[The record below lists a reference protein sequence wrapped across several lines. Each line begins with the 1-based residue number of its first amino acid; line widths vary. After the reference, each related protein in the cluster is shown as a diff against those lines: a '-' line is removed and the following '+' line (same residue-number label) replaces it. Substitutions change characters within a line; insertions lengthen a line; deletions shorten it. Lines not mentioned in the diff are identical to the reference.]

1 MSTLASEAILER
13 EAFLETPALFR
24 WGPLGIFLTWLSFL
38 IAGIALAQWRIDEGR
53 EGEYAKAFAGA
64 GDSAYA
70 LVHAIGR
77 TQEQLARVAAHAGV
91 LYRLSGDAGAVQ
103 QYLQGQFENAG
114 AVPLAALFDLDGRAI
129 ASSAARLSA
138 LARPHARAADL
149 GVPGLRWAEPVR
161 MADGSTC
168 VPLIR
173 RVDGGAVAV
182 FFVDLRE
189 VLRPVLVSLGPFG
202 GWLHVELDGRA
213 GVLDL
218 VQERSGALSYGA
230 PQRRRI
236 DSVADALQ
244 RPTDYESQDLLLA
257 WSRDGQPGMQAAVGV
272 TMEAALAGTQRRFL
286 ATYLIIGVLA
296 VLLGALS
303 FVIGWAIRRFAR
315 KEAYLRQLAAI
326 DALTGL
332 PNRRSANALLQRE
345 FERARRSGERLAL
358 LYIDLDNFKAV
369 NDSAGHTEGDALLK
383 IVAARLH
390 GFFDGRGL
398 VFRLGGDEFM
408 VILPAPGSD
417 AAVRERAER
426 MLERLHE
433 TTDVMGVHFRPRASV
448 GAAAYPTHAASVEDL
463 LKFADTAMYRA
474 KDDGRHRVV
483 MYSHALAQSALDKA
497 ALAQDLELALETDA
511 LHLVYQPKF
520 DARHGGVTGFEA
532 LLRWDHPTRGAVSP
546 GLFIPIAERTG
557 VIVEVGNWV
566 LRGVLRQLR
575 DWHSARGIWQRVA
588 VNVSAIQLRDAG
600 WVHAVHDALHAI
612 GVPAHCL
619 QLELTE
625 SVLASDPV
633 LARHV
638 LGQLRRLGV
647 SIAIDDFGTGYS
659 SMASLQAFELDLLK
673 LDRSF
678 VLGIG
683 TDAGREVCRA
693 VISLGH
699 ALGLKVL
706 AEGVETAQQHR
717 VLAQL
722 GCDEVQGYLFAR
734 PLAPALAIEQARAD
748 FGPQPCDAA
757 AAVG

>member
-1 MSTLASEAILER
+1 MSSLASEAILER
-13 EAFLETPALFR
+13 ESFLETPALFR
-24 WGPLGIFLTWLSFL
+24 WGPLGVFLTWLSFL
-38 IAGIALAQWRIDEGR
+38 VVGGALAQWRVDEGR
-53 EGEYAKAFAGA
+53 EDEFRKAFAGA
-64 GDSAYA
+64 ADSASA
-70 LVHAIGR
+70 LAYAIGLA
-77 TQEQLARVAAHAGV
+77 QEQLLRVAAHGGE
-91 LYRLSGDAGAVQ
+91 LYRLTGDVHAVEQYLRGQFDDAGPVR
-103 QYLQGQFENAG
+103 
-114 AVPLAALFDLDGRAI
+114 LAALLEPQGRTI
-129 ASSAARLSA
+129 AASPAA
-138 LARPHARAADL
+138 LAPLARGFAPAVDL
-149 GVPGLRWAEPVR
+149 GPSGLRWAGPIR

-168 VPLIR
+168 VPLVR
-173 RVDGGAVAV
+173 RIVGGAVVV
-182 FFVDLRE
+182 FLVDLQQL
-189 VLRPVLVSLGPFG
+189 LRPVLVALGPYG
-202 GWLHVELDGRA
+202 GWLHVEFDGGA
-213 GVLDL
+213 GRLDL
-218 VQERSGALSYGA
+218 MQGRDGALRHA
-230 PQRRRI
+230 EPKRRRI
-236 DSVADALQ
+236 DSVPAALDL
-244 RPTDYESQDLLLA
+244 PTDYESQDLLVA
-257 WSRDGQPGMQAAVGV
+257 WSRESQPGLQAAVGV
-272 TMEAALAGTQRRFL
+272 TVESALAGTKRRFW
-286 ATYLIIGVLA
+286 ATYLIVGVLA
-296 VLLGALS
+296 VLLGVLS
-303 FVIGWAIRRFAR
+303 FVIGWAIRSFAR

-345 FERARRSGERLAL
+345 FERARRVGERLAL

-383 IVAARLH
+383 IVAARLRTI
-390 GFFDGRGL
+390 FADRGL

-408 VILPAPGSD
+408 VIVPTPGAD
-417 AAVRERAER
+417 VQVHELAER

-433 TTDVMGVHFRPRASV
+433 TTDIMGVHFRPRASV
-448 GAAAYPTHAASVEDL
+448 GAAIYPMHAASVEEL

-483 MYSHALAQSALDKA
+483 MYSHAFAQSALEKA
-497 ALAQDLELALETDA
+497 ALAQDLEHALESDG

-520 DARHGGVTGFEA
+520 DVRHGGLTGFEA
-532 LLRWDHPTRGAVSP
+532 LLRWDHPARGAVAPS
-546 GLFIPIAERTG
+546 LFVPIAERTG
-557 VIVEVGNWV
+557 LIVEVGNWV

-575 DWHSARGIWQRVA
+575 DWHSARGIWYRVA
-588 VNVSAIQLRDAG
+588 INVSAIQLRDTG
-600 WVHAVHDALHAI
+600 WVLAVQEALHDA

-706 AEGVETAQQHR
+706 AEGVETAQQYR
-717 VLAQL
+717 LLAQL
-722 GCDEVQGYLFAR
+722 QCDEVQGYLFAR
-734 PLAPALAIEQARAD
+734 PLAPALAVEHACVD
-748 FGPQPCDAA
+748 FELHRSDAMA
-757 AAVG
+757 TLG